1 MWLVFFLGIG
11 LGLLVTLAGQ
21 LLPSLAA
28 PEPTVRIKPQALSLV
43 SLIWF
48 VLTGSLLP
56 SARTP
61 LASQYPSAQQ
71 CH

>member
-11 LGLLVTLAGQ
+11 LGLLVSLAGQ
-21 LLPSLAA
+21 FRRLLSA
-28 PEPTVRIKPQALSLV
+28 PRPVVRIKPQTLSLG
-43 SLIWF
+43 SLLWF
-48 VLTGSLLP
+48 LLTGSLLP

-61 LASQYPSAQQ
+61 SKRQWSSAQQ